1 MKKNFTL
8 DDLLQSAYIR
18 MPRLIFKLRYSDD
31 PEDRLLA
38 DLYEYLYTQSYFKKG
53 TAEKLNKNLD
63 CERGQHICSHT
74 EMAKRLML
82 TAKKIAVLISE
93 LKKLNLI
100 EVEHI
105 GGISHI
111 SIRYYD
117 RLAGTLRDVVAKPVK
132 EEKKPKENQ
141 ADNPQRL
148 CLKNHP
154 LGMQSQ
160 NNN

>member
-38 DLYEYLYTQSYFKKG
+38 DLYEYLYTQSFFKKG
-53 TAEKLNKNLD
+53 KVDKHNTQLD
-63 CERGQHICSHT
+63 CQRGQIICSQA
-74 EMAKRLML
+74 EIAKCLQVKL
-82 TAKKIAVLISE
+82 KKTKILIKE
-93 LKKLNLI
+93 LKELNLI
-100 EVEHI
+100 EVEQI

-117 RLAGTLRDVVAKPVK
+117 RLAGTLRDVVAKPAK

>member
-117 RLAGTLRDVVAKPVK
+117 RLAGTLRDVVDKPVK

>member
-1 MKKNFTL
+1 MKKKFTL
-8 DDLLQSAYIR
+8 EKLLNSPYIR
-18 MPRLIFKLRYSDD
+18 MPRVIHELRYGDD
-31 PEDRLLA
+31 PEARLLA

-53 TAEKLNKNLD
+53 TADKLNKNME

-74 EMAKRLML
+74 EMAKCLGL
-82 TAKKIAVLISE
+82 TAKKIAVLINE
-93 LKKLNLI
+93 LKELNLI

-117 RLAGTLRDVVAKPVK
+117 RLAGTLRDTATKPSIQ
-132 EEKKPKENQ
+132 EKKPKENQ
-141 ADNPQRL
+141 GDNPQRL

-154 LGMQSQ
+154 LGRQSQ

>member
-141 ADNPQRL
+141 AENPQRL

>member
-1 MKKNFTL
+1 MKKKFTL
-8 DDLLQSAYIR
+8 EALLNSPYIR
-18 MPRLIFKLRYSDD
+18 MPRVIHELRYGDD
-31 PEDRLLA
+31 PEGRLLA
-38 DLYEYLYTQSYFKKG
+38 DLYEYLYTQSFFKKG
-53 TAEKLNKNLD
+53 MVDKHNTQLD
-63 CERGQHICSHT
+63 CQRGQIICSQA
-74 EMAKRLML
+74 EIAKCLQVKL
-82 TAKKIAVLISE
+82 KKTKILIKE
-93 LKKLNLI
+93 LKELNLI
-100 EVEHI
+100 EVEQI

>member
-38 DLYEYLYTQSYFKKG
+38 DLYEYLYTQSFFKKG
-53 TAEKLNKNLD
+53 MVDKHNTQLD
-63 CERGQHICSHT
+63 CQRGQIICSHT

-141 ADNPQRL
+141 GDNPQRL

>member
-38 DLYEYLYTQSYFKKG
+38 DLYEYLYTQSFFKKG

-141 ADNPQRL
+141 GDNPQRL

>member
-1 MKKNFTL
+1 MKKKFTL
-8 DDLLQSAYIR
+8 ETLLNSPYIR
-18 MPRLIFKLRYSDD
+18 MPRVIHELRYGDD
-31 PEDRLLA
+31 PEGRLLA

-63 CERGQHICSHT
+63 CQRGQIICSLADMSKCLHL
-74 EMAKRLML
+74 KPR
-82 TAKKIAVLISE
+82 KINALIGE
-93 LKKLNLI
+93 LKELNLI
-100 EVEHI
+100 EVEQI

-117 RLAGTLRDVVAKPVK
+117 RLAGTLRDVVDKPVK

-141 ADNPQRL
+141 GDNPQRL

>member
-1 MKKNFTL
+1 MKKKFTL
-8 DDLLQSAYIR
+8 EALLQSAYIR

-38 DLYEYLYTQSYFKKG
+38 DLYEYLYTQSFFKKG
-53 TAEKLNKNLD
+53 TVDKQRTQLE
-63 CERGQHICSHT
+63 CQRGQIICSLADMSKCLHL
-74 EMAKRLML
+74 KPR
-82 TAKKIAVLISE
+82 KINALIGE
-93 LKKLNLI
+93 LKELNLI
-100 EVEHI
+100 EVEQI

-117 RLAGTLRDVVAKPVK
+117 RLAGTLRDVVDKPVK

-141 ADNPQRL
+141 GDNPQRL

>member
-1 MKKNFTL
+1 MKKKFTL
-8 DDLLQSAYIR
+8 EKLLNSPYIR
-18 MPRLIFKLRYSDD
+18 MPRVIHELRYGDD
-31 PEDRLLA
+31 PEARLLA

-53 TAEKLNKNLD
+53 TADKLNKNME

-74 EMAKRLML
+74 EMAKCLGL
-82 TAKKIAVLISE
+82 TAKKIAVLVSE
-93 LKKLNLI
+93 LKKRNLI

-117 RLAGTLRDVVAKPVK
+117 RLAGTLRDTATKPVK
-132 EEKKPKENQ
+132 EEKKPRENQ
-141 ADNPQRL
+141 DNNPQRL

-154 LGMQSQ
+154 LGRQSQ
-160 NNN
+160 SNN

>member
-1 MKKNFTL
+1 MKKKFTL
-8 DDLLQSAYIR
+8 EKLLNSPYIR
-18 MPRLIFKLRYSDD
+18 MPRVIHELRYGDD
-31 PEDRLLA
+31 PEARLLA

-53 TAEKLNKNLD
+53 KADKLNKNMD

-74 EMAKRLML
+74 EMAKRLMV
-82 TAKKIAVLISE
+82 TAKKIAVLVSE

-117 RLAGTLRDVVAKPVK
+117 KLAGTLRDVVAKPVK
-132 EEKKPKENQ
+132 EEKMPKENQ

>member
-1 MKKNFTL
+1 MKKKFTL
-8 DDLLQSAYIR
+8 EALLNSPYIR
-18 MPRLIFKLRYSDD
+18 MPRVIHELRYGDD
-31 PEDRLLA
+31 PEGRLLA

-53 TAEKLNKNLD
+53 TADKLNKNME

-74 EMAKRLML
+74 EMAKCLGL
-82 TAKKIAVLISE
+82 TAKKIAALVSE
-93 LKKLNLI
+93 LKKRNLI

-117 RLAGTLRDVVAKPVK
+117 RLAGTLRDTATKPAK
-132 EEKKPKENQ
+132 EEKKPRENQ
-141 ADNPQRL
+141 DNNPQRL
-148 CLKNHP
+148 CLKDHP

>member
-1 MKKNFTL
+1 
-8 DDLLQSAYIR
+8 
-18 MPRLIFKLRYSDD
+18 
-31 PEDRLLA
+31 
-38 DLYEYLYTQSYFKKG
+38 
-53 TAEKLNKNLD
+53 
-63 CERGQHICSHT
+63 
-74 EMAKRLML
+74 ML

>member
-1 MKKNFTL
+1 MKKKFTL
-8 DDLLQSAYIR
+8 EALLNSPYIR
-18 MPRLIFKLRYSDD
+18 MPRVIHELRYGDD
-31 PEDRLLA
+31 PEGRLLA

-117 RLAGTLRDVVAKPVK
+117 RLAGTLRDVVDKPVK

-141 ADNPQRL
+141 AENPQRL